1 MKKRFNCLL
10 KIYVSRYLGVYSS
23 IAKKTRQNKVRTIT
37 VIRKLLRVLKK
48 WSPYPVRYAT

>member
-23 IAKKTRQNKVRTIT
+23 IAKQTRQNKVRTIT

-48 WSPYPVRYAT
+48 WNPYPVRYAT